1 MTFWRIL
8 WGQRSFREVAGTAK
22 RPVTLFSNFTW
33 LLLPGIWNIL
43 NICNNQKYSVNRYF
57 IINQHMRIGVAV
69 TCKGL
74 SLVLNLYCLPFHSW
88 ICYLNIGSQLHMATF
103 AKTAENELLS
113 LKECSLD
120 GTWPHRREHSGV
132 ELCGYRNSH
141 LGEQSP
147 GTPKA
152 WLDAN
157 TSGKHRLTPAT
168 RPLSQ
173 DWAKGSGGLRQQS
186 ELRVI
191 LWREGTFWSFTS
203 AWETGGG

>member
-1 MTFWRIL
+1 MNWSGSHLQGFIFGFEFVLSSLPLLNMLFKYRKSITHGYFCKDSWKWTFEAESAVYMEL
-8 WGQRSFREVAGTAK
+8 GCTKGSTVEWGFVA
-22 RPVTLFSNFTW
+22 
-33 LLLPGIWNIL
+33 
-43 NICNNQKYSVNRYF
+43 
-57 IINQHMRIGVAV
+57 IG
-69 TCKGL
+69 
-74 SLVLNLYCLPFHSW
+74 
-88 ICYLNIGSQLHMATF
+88 
-103 AKTAENELLS
+103 
-113 LKECSLD
+113 
-120 GTWPHRREHSGV
+120 
-132 ELCGYRNSH
+132 NSH

>member
-1 MTFWRIL
+1 M
-8 WGQRSFREVAGTAK
+8 Q
-22 RPVTLFSNFTW
+22 
-33 LLLPGIWNIL
+33 
-43 NICNNQKYSVNRYF
+43 
-57 IINQHMRIGVAV
+57 IGVAV

-74 SLVLNLYCLPFHSW
+74 IVLSSLLLLNMHFKYRKSITLLFS
-88 ICYLNIGSQLHMATF
+88 ATF

-157 TSGKHRLTPAT
+157 TSGKRRLTPAT
-168 RPLSQ
+168 RPLTQ
-173 DWAKGSGGLRQQS
+173 GWAKGSGGLRQQS

-191 LWREGTFWSFTS
+191 LWREGSFWSFTS
-203 AWETGGG
+203 AWEGSGG